1 MATEARF
8 VPGKSTDS
16 KGVQS
21 SSAASEPEGAQSS
34 AIADPVLLAAKAG
47 DAAAFE
53 NLMHKYHDAL
63 LRRIMLVVRESNAAE
78 DVSQETWVRIHRGL
92 KGFEGRSGFFAW
104 AVSIAVREGQRWLV
118 RRRESAAELPDVAA
132 RERENPV
139 DADLVQMCLQRL
151 PEEFREPLLL
161 ELWEGFSHKEISEA
175 LGIPEGTVK
184 SRLFR
189 ARERFRALWETRG
202 SES

>member
-1 MATEARF
+1 MATEARS
-8 VPGKSTDS
+8 VSGDRSEPE
-16 KGVQS
+16 GVHS
-21 SSAASEPEGAQSS
+21 AAAASEPEMVPL
-34 AIADPVLLAAKAG
+34 DPVLNAARAG
-47 DAAAFE
+47 DDSAFE
-53 NLMHKYHDAL
+53 NLMRRYHDAL

-92 KGFEGRSGFFAW
+92 KGFEGRSGFFSW
-104 AVSIAVREGQRWLV
+104 AVSIAVREGQRWLGK
-118 RRRESAAELPDVAA
+118 RRERTADHPDGLPDVAG
-132 RERENPV
+132 RETENPV
-139 DADLVQMCLQRL
+139 DADLVQQCLARM

-189 ARERFRALWETRG
+189 ARERFKTLWESRAD
-202 SES
+202 S